1 MYFPS
6 CSARFLFTSC
16 STNALWLL
24 QRTGLW
30 APSAVWWRPVNSVS
44 GLRVSTSTSMF
55 FILTIFLWLS
65 LANFLKGEGHVRPCR
80 VTVIQWDVALS
91 FSNALLCCS
100 YSWPKLDHTVAN
112 CLVFTWTPCRMLD
125 YLSSSNALWAGD
137 VNPQA
142 TRTCYLSGLTIGPPK
157 NLNFIFLGVKLFGN
171 ILLHFGRSQLSVRAP
186 FPQGICPAL
195 LSRCFFFNPHVV
207 DRSSLPW
214 IKALVSVGFLH
225 HSITSKVAAAVR
237 ALVWYICTS
246 ASIYKH
252 TL

>member
-137 VNPQA
+137 VKSSSHQDLLFKWLNNWTTKELELHLFRGQA
-142 TRTCYLSGLTIGPPK
+142 VREHIAALWKVTTECQGTFSTG
-157 NLNFIFLGVKLFGN
+157 NLPRFAFKV
-171 ILLHFGRSQLSVRAP
+171 
-186 FPQGICPAL
+186 
-195 LSRCFFFNPHVV
+195 FFF
-207 DRSSLPW
+207 
-214 IKALVSVGFLH
+214 
-225 HSITSKVAAAVR
+225 
-237 ALVWYICTS
+237 
-246 ASIYKH
+246 
-252 TL
+252 